1 MKREFRNKFVYCR
14 KSDAL
19 ADKSEFHVDHYR
31 PKDKFHKLIADYDNL
46 LYSCAACNRFK
57 GNYWS
62 NETDKEIVN
71 PCIHVMSHHLRFNDN
86 YIKALSEAGKS
97 TLERLRLNSEESIQY
112 RALMK
117 KLIEYFLQTL
127 EQVAIKNKREELEES
142 LVCLAKLIGE
152 DVGAVKSALQIP
164 S

>member
-1 MKREFRNKFVYCR
+1 
-14 KSDAL
+14 
-19 ADKSEFHVDHYR
+19 
-31 PKDKFHKLIADYDNL
+31 
-46 LYSCAACNRFK
+46 
-57 GNYWS
+57 
-62 NETDKEIVN
+62 
-71 PCIHVMSHHLRFNDN
+71 MSHHLRFSDN
-86 YIKALSEAGKS
+86 YIKALSEAGKL

-152 DVGAVKSALQIP
+152 DVSSVKSALQIP